1 MLRSVKDNSK
11 ISPSFHSS
19 PSSCSVDAAQQSTIC
34 FIFMLFWYLV
44 INSLGYNTFCFY
56 LHSLRTSEP
65 DIEVQEEQVQR
76 LQLRL
81 EWTQYKAKQSRQI
94 TRKFD
99 AMISAQEA
107 ALRELKLENL
117 SLYELAVE
125 VSVTSLCVVLWGV
138 WIVFISI

>member
-1 MLRSVKDNSK
+1 M
-11 ISPSFHSS
+11 
-19 PSSCSVDAAQQSTIC
+19 
-34 FIFMLFWYLV
+34 
-44 INSLGYNTFCFY
+44 
-56 LHSLRTSEP
+56 
-65 DIEVQEEQVQR
+65 QR